1 MAALGAPAAASDDAA
16 SSGGGGGAAVR
27 RGSNSS
33 GSHRKLSHV
42 SSTPA
47 LHLGVGAGPHSN
59 HSNGAA
65 ADLGVITT
73 SGGGGGGEGS
83 DAVRF
88 FRVPSPSNGSKGVPS
103 QRTFKSDVLDLEV
116 ALSERLR
123 RLDAATVSRLIGGP
137 VVWHAGSS
145 YTT

>member
-1 MAALGAPAAASDDAA
+1 MAALSAPVAASDDAA
-16 SSGGGGGAAVR
+16 SGGGGGGAAVR

-47 LHLGVGAGPHSN
+47 LHLGVGAGAHSN
-59 HSNGAA
+59 NSNGAA
-65 ADLGVITT
+65 ADLGVISTT
-73 SGGGGGGEGS
+73 AAEGS

-123 RLDAATVSRLIGGP
+123 RLDAATVSRLSGGP